1 MNLHLPFIIGNFS
14 DDTLFSRSPFFNFF
28 FVIGA
33 IFGLSG
39 IALLLISI
47 AGLFARE
54 EGVRIRPVINVI
66 AWIVLVSSLVVGSA
80 YLYEIIAASRSSDPY
95 ERYSFFRARFGHGY
109 YQWIYWGTL
118 CGQLLIPQL
127 LWFRR
132 VRTQFW
138 FTLIIALVLLAAMN
152 YERVVIYF
160 TARNQDFIPSS
171 WHEYH
176 P

>member
-1 MNLHLPFIIGNFS
+1 MHLSLPVADFS
-14 DDTLFSRSPFFNFF
+14 DDALFPRSPLFNFF

-33 IFGLSG
+33 IFGLAS
-39 IALLLISI
+39 IALLLLSI

-54 EGVRIRPVINVI
+54 EGVRIRPIINVI
-66 AWIVLVSSLVVGSA
+66 AWIVLASSLVVGSA

-95 ERYSFFRARFGHGY
+95 ERYTFFRARFGHGY

-138 FTLIIALVLLAAMN
+138 FTLIIALMLIAVMN

-160 TARNQDFIPSS
+160 TARNQDFLPSS
-171 WHEYH
+171 WHYYH
-176 P
+176 S